1 MNSIISFIIVLGVLI
16 FVHEFGHFLIA
27 KMFGIKVL
35 KFSLGFGP
43 TLIAKQYGETEYVI
57 SALPLGGYV
66 KMLGEQPDEE
76 VASDDMERSFSSKAV
91 WKRFLVVLAGPLSN
105 LISAVVI
112 FSLVTLITGIPHPLP
127 STEIGQ
133 ITPGSPAAK
142 AGLRTGDVIKAI
154 NGKAITTWQEVSDTI
169 KNGGGQTLV
178 VTVQRGKETLSLSG
192 APARSE
198 VKNIF
203 GEVVDTRFMLGIAQK
218 QSLRYEPTTIAGA
231 CRSGLEQTWFYIDL
245 TMMSLWKILQR
256 VVPASQLGGPIL
268 IAQMAGEQMK
278 AGWLNLFSF
287 MAVLSVNLGIIN
299 LFPIP
304 ILDGGHLLFFSI
316 EAVRRKPLTLQVQAR
331 LQQIGIAL
339 LASLM
344 LLVFY
349 NDFVRLF
356 SKG

>member
-1 MNSIISFIIVLGVLI
+1 MNSIISFIIVLGALI
-16 FVHEFGHFLIA
+16 FVHEFGHFLTA

-43 TLIAKQYGETEYVI
+43 TVIAKQYGETEYVI

-76 VASDDMERSFSSKAV
+76 VTADDSERSFSSKAV

-105 LISAVVI
+105 LISAVII
-112 FSLVTLITGIPHPLP
+112 FSVVTLISGIPHPLP

-133 ITPGSPAAK
+133 LTPGSPAEK
-142 AGLRTGDVIKAI
+142 AGLKPGDVIQAI
-154 NGKAITTWQEVSDTI
+154 DGKTISSWQEVSDTI
-169 KNGGGQTLV
+169 KNGGGHALTL
-178 VTVQRGKETLSLSG
+178 TVRRGEAVIQVSG
-192 APARSE
+192 TPTKSE

-203 GEVVDTRFMLGIAQK
+203 GEVADTRYMLGIAQK
-218 QSLRYEPTTIAGA
+218 ETLRYEPTTVAGA

-245 TMMSLWKILQR
+245 TMMSLWKIVQR
-256 VVPASQLGGPIL
+256 VIPASQLGGPIL

-304 ILDGGHLLFFSI
+304 VLDGGHLLFFSI
-316 EAVRRKPLTLQVQAR
+316 EAVRRKPLTLQVQIR
-331 LQQIGIAL
+331 LQQVGIAL